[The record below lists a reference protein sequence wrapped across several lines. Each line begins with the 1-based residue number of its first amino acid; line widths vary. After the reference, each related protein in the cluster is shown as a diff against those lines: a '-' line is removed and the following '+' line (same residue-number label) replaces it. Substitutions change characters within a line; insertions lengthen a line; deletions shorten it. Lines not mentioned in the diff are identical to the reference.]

1 VQSAGADAAATTP
14 SSSTIAAMY
23 AAPASSTLRGV
34 TTTTG
39 IALSGTGRVTTTWW
53 GRVLGTTSVI
63 NKKTVPT
70 APAAPGATTFTRLR
84 AGLPGA
90 MLAEFFGTFVL
101 ILLGLGTCA
110 LNVVGLPGSGRQTVA
125 FGPANWLILIFGW
138 AFAVMLAAYLAGGIS
153 GAHLNPAVTLAFA
166 VARKFDWR
174 NVIPYW
180 VAQLVGA
187 FSGAAVV
194 YAVYRSAIDDFNA
207 ANHLARPDS
216 QDTFSIFA
224 TFPASYFHGG
234 YLGPL
239 VDQLV
244 GTAILVVLIA
254 ALIDHRNQAPAGN
267 MAPLII
273 GFVVAVISCSYGTN
287 AGAALNPAR
296 DLGPRLFAYLAGWGK
311 LALSGNYGQTTQY
324 WWIPIVGPLAGAVI
338 GIALYDFFIG
348 HVLAARAT
356 MLLTPEPGLAPL
368 PTTDAAS
375 AVAGPVTA
383 EESADAKDRAA

>member
-1 VQSAGADAAATTP
+1 MSGT
-14 SSSTIAAMY
+14 
-23 AAPASSTLRGV
+23 GH
-34 TTTTG
+34 TTTTW
-39 IALSGTGRVTTTWW
+39 L
-53 GRVLGTTSVI
+53 GRVLSTTSVI
-63 NKKTVPT
+63 YPEATSTRPT
-70 APAAPGATTFTRLR
+70 ATAFTRLR

-101 ILLGLGTCA
+101 MLLGLGTCA

-125 FGPANWLILIFGW
+125 FGPANWLILVLGW

-174 NVIPYW
+174 NVVPYW
-180 VAQLVGA
+180 VAQVVGA

-207 ANHLARPDS
+207 ANHLARADS

-224 TFPASYFHGG
+224 TYPASYFHGG

-273 GFVVAVISCSYGTN
+273 GFIVAVISCSYGTN

-296 DLGPRLFAYLAGWGK
+296 DLGPRLFAYLAGWDR

-348 HVLAARAT
+348 HVLDARAT

-375 AVAGPVTA
+375 GVAGPVIA
-383 EESADAKDRAA
+383 EESAEAAENDVRAA

>member
-1 VQSAGADAAATTP
+1 
-14 SSSTIAAMY
+14 M
-23 AAPASSTLRGV
+23 
-34 TTTTG
+34 
-39 IALSGTGRVTTTWW
+39 
-53 GRVLGTTSVI
+53 GTTSVI
-63 NKKTVPT
+63 YKDAVPP
-70 APAAPGATTFTRLR
+70 APAVPGATIFTRLR

-101 ILLGLGTCA
+101 MLLGLGTCA

-125 FGPANWLILIFGW
+125 FGPANWLILVLGW

-166 VARKFDWR
+166 VARKFGWR

-180 VAQLVGA
+180 IAQLVGA
-187 FSGAAVV
+187 FTGAAAV

-207 ANHLARPDS
+207 TNHLARPES
-216 QDTFSIFA
+216 QDTYSIFA
-224 TFPASYFHGG
+224 TYPASYFHGG

-239 VDQLV
+239 VDQIV
-244 GTAILVVLIA
+244 GTAILVLLIA

-267 MAPLII
+267 MAPLTI
-273 GFVVAVISCSYGTN
+273 GFIVAVISCSYGTN

-296 DLGPRLFAYLAGWGK
+296 DFGPRLFAYLAGWGK

-324 WWIPIVGPLAGAVI
+324 WWIPIVGPLVGAVI
-338 GIALYDFFIG
+338 GILLYDFFIG
-348 HVLAARAT
+348 HVLDARAT
-356 MLLTPEPGLAPL
+356 MMLTPEPGLTPL

-375 AVAGPVTA
+375 RVAGPVTA
-383 EESADAKDRAA
+383 EDSADAKERAA